1 MKSSWQQ
8 EPEVNRSQNTD
19 NAFLPPAT
27 QTIYKTDQVH
37 FTNLSCLVWQ
47 EKNKKKKLK
56 FKICDST
63 ENDPTIKSFLSL
75 ANTFFFFNYFQD
87 IFHSIILS
95 YPEFLH
101 FSDAKT

>member
-47 EKNKKKKLK
+47 EKNKKK
-56 FKICDST
+56 
-63 ENDPTIKSFLSL
+63 N
-75 ANTFFFFNYFQD
+75 
-87 IFHSIILS
+87 
-95 YPEFLH
+95 
-101 FSDAKT
+101 